1 MISEAIFTVP
11 FDNVVETLVRRK
23 GVTGVKLNDVNQ
35 TYIPIGAKYGRDGY
49 RLPEL
54 VYDQDLVYLDRLQE
68 TWSLLQVTNE
78 ISQRYSACV
87 QSISKLSP

>member
-23 GVTGVKLNDVNQ
+23 GVTGKINDVNQ
-35 TYIPIGAKYGRDGY
+35 TYIPIGAKYGRNGY
-49 RLPEL
+49 SLPEL
-54 VYDQDLVYLDRLQE
+54 VYDQDLVYLDRMQE
-68 TWSLLQVTNE
+68 TWSLLQVTNK